1 MEIDSLVT
9 ALERIDRAAREFL
22 RLSDMP
28 GAPRQLHAELTIW
41 CTELDHSYG
50 LDPAFDRQRV
60 AVQEACVTARDALS
74 VLAVEVGPVPHA
86 VVRHVREL
94 SHMIGMMLPALVR
107 AADRG

>member
-1 MEIDSLVT
+1 MEIDSLIT
-9 ALERIDRAAREFL
+9 ALERIDEAAREFL

-28 GAPRQLHAELTIW
+28 GSPAQLHAALTSW
-41 CTELDHSYG
+41 CADLDHPYG

-60 AVQEACVTARDALS
+60 VVREACLSVREDLS

-94 SHMIGMMLPALVR
+94 SHVIGALLPALVR

>member
-9 ALERIDRAAREFL
+9 ALERIDEAARAFL

-28 GAPRQLHAELTIW
+28 GSPGLLHAALTRW
-41 CTELDHSYG
+41 CTELDRPYS

-60 AVQEACVTARDALS
+60 AVREACVSVREALS
-74 VLAVEVGPVPHA
+74 MLAVEVGPVPHA

-94 SHMIGMMLPALVR
+94 SHMIGVLLPTLVR